1 MAAIVSEIVSPLNA
15 DRPVSISYN
24 THPNAQTSLRLS
36 TGFPRACSG
45 LM

>member
-1 MAAIVSEIVSPLNA
+1 MVSETVSPSNA
-15 DRPVSISYN
+15 PRPVSISYS
-24 THPNAQTSLRLS
+24 TQPNAQTSLRLS